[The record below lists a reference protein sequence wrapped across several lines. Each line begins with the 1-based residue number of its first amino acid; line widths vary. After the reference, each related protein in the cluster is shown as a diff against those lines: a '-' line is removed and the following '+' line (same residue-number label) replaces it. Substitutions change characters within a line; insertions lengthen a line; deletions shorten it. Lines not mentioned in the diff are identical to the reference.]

1 MIDDTFKMV
10 STFSAPQFKTNEYM
24 LEYYEDWSGCRSIA
38 RAKRRRKRGHRQ
50 NVVIRSKPSSEFWH
64 DKTNN
69 IVYCHPEAYKKLQ
82 EIVKEVG
89 RKTREKLEDDFC
101 KMIIRG
107 YR

>member
-1 MIDDTFKMV
+1 MIDNYSSMIRT
-10 STFSAPQFKTNEYM
+10 SAAPTFKTNEFM
-24 LEYYEDWSGCRSIA
+24 TEEYEDWSGCRSVA

-50 NVVIRSKPSSEFWH
+50 NVVIRSKPRSEFWH
-64 DKTNN
+64 DKINN

-101 KMIIRG
+101 KMIIG
-107 YR
+107 D